1 MLTSFLSLI
10 RQMPTFPRYCGGGPP
25 QAPAM
30 ADDET
35 PEEDT
40 IFLCEHP
47 ASLILHPGLPNSRLP
62 RARIATAVCA
72 STACLRKTLICAQQE
87 ERRGWCEA
95 SEKNRAG
102 SDNGRACSTSR
113 ELITIAGGLVAA
125 PVAAHPLPLSLP
137 REARETMF
145 PICVPHIPCMCS
157 LCSLCVPYVHPKV
170 YTQPP

>member
-30 ADDET
+30 AEEET
-35 PEEDT
+35 PQEDT
-40 IFLCEHP
+40 FFLPEHP

-62 RARIATAVCA
+62 RARIATAACA
-72 STACLRKTLICAQQE
+72 STACLRRPLICAQQVE
-87 ERRGWCEA
+87 KRGWCEV

-102 SDNGRACSTSR
+102 SDNGRACSTNR
-113 ELITIAGGLVAA
+113 ELITIAGGLVTA

-137 REARETMF
+137 GNRERR
-145 PICVPHIPCMCS
+145 CS
-157 LCSLCVPYVHPKV
+157 
-170 YTQPP
+170 Q